1 MREPEPSK
9 TMSQSEPRPLP
20 LLLSFDEIAPMHLPW
35 VGSKAYNLSR
45 MMAEGFP
52 VPSGFCLTTHAFP
65 EVLSKEDWESLSAGG
80 MYESPLHSIRDRF
93 VRVAIDPSLISEI
106 EKHLTHLGPGLVAV
120 RSSATAE
127 DLPDR
132 SSAGQYES
140 ILDVQGFDACDEA
153 IRKCLLSLWSDRAY
167 AYRKANGIDHAT
179 ARMAVIVQRM
189 IAAEVSGIA
198 FTADPITGNR
208 DHLVVEAAPGPGEA
222 IVQGRIV
229 PDRILIDN
237 KSGDIIHQALSAGR
251 TQCCLATESIRELSV
266 LAAKVEDL
274 FGCPQDIEWSIQSG
288 RIWLLQAR
296 PITALPDAKK
306 ADWDAHQIWSNVN
319 AGEVIPDVVTPMMA
333 SVLDDALCDLFG
345 QFFRIF
351 GLEMDP
357 MALAGRVAGRY
368 YFNVNAV
375 IAMLTS
381 IPGKR
386 NESDIG
392 KIFGGQTAEF
402 EKVGLRTIDPAY
414 LPPARLRWGKGLWGI
429 LRFLPSLGPGVE
441 RRAERKL
448 DFVRRKFDAVR
459 NSYRQGMDEGQLCS
473 LYTGTIRDAL
483 NIGDMSPLMAVTMV
497 YSSTMFHLCKKWL
510 GDENLTLA
518 NQLMAAVGGLEDAQ
532 SGFDLWDLA
541 KRAADDPRL
550 LEVVQSG
557 QVFDCLRTAMSSFD
571 SGRDF
576 LTAWDSFMDRHGHL
590 CRGEIELANPRWAEQ
605 PDRVLDMLRSYLP
618 DPEATN
624 PHKRKEKSA
633 RRREELLADCLKRLN
648 PFKRWIFSWVA
659 RKAQLGSRIRENVKN
674 RFILAVAVMRR
685 VLLELG
691 QRLTA
696 RGILSGTDD
705 IFFVLKQELDGV
717 VDGTIDRQEIR
728 RRIANRR
735 REYDFNR
742 SLNPPS
748 VLAGRFDPAKHV
760 QTRPDPS
767 TQHLNG
773 LAVSTGVVTGPARV
787 ILHAS
792 DDFVRPGEI
801 LVAPFTDPGWTPY
814 FVNAAGIVMDQ
825 GGLLSHGSI
834 VAREFGI
841 PCVVN
846 VGPATQIIQTGRTI
860 RVDGNTGTV
869 YLTE

>member
-1 MREPEPSK
+1 
-9 TMSQSEPRPLP
+9 MSRSEPRPSP
-20 LLLSFDEIAPMHLPW
+20 LILSFDEIGPTHLPW
-35 VGSKAYNLSR
+35 VGPKAFNLSR
-45 MMAEGFP
+45 MAAKGFP

-65 EVLSKEDWESLSAGG
+65 EILSREDWESLSQAGKDKL
-80 MYESPLHSIRDRF
+80 SSQLQLIRDRYS
-93 VRVAIDPSLISEI
+93 RRSINLTLRSEI
-106 EKHLTHLGPGLVAV
+106 EKYRADLGLGFVAV

-140 ILDVQGFDACDEA
+140 ILDVEGLDTCVDA
-153 IRKCLLSLWSDRAY
+153 IRRCWASLWTDRAY
-167 AYRKANGIDHAT
+167 AYRQANGIDHTT
-179 ARMAVIVQRM
+179 ARMAVIIQRM
-189 IAAEVSGIA
+189 IAAEVSGIV
-198 FTADPITGNR
+198 FTADPVTGNR
-208 DHLVVEAAPGPGEA
+208 NHLVIEAAPGPGEA
-222 IVQGRIV
+222 IMQGKVI
-229 PDRILIDN
+229 PDRILIDK
-237 KSGDIIHQALSAGR
+237 KSGDIVHQSLASGR
-251 TQCCLATESIRELSV
+251 SQCCLAKESIRELSI
-266 LAAKVEDL
+266 LAAKVEAL
-274 FGCPQDIEWSIQSG
+274 FGCPQDIEWSMESG

-319 AGEVIPDVVTPMMA
+319 AGEVIPDVVTPMTG
-333 SVLDDALCDLFG
+333 SILDDALCDLFG
-345 QFFRIF
+345 QFFDML

-357 MALAGRVAGRY
+357 RTLAGRVAGRY

-381 IPGKR
+381 LPGKR
-386 NESDIG
+386 NEMDLG
-392 KIFGGQTAEF
+392 KVFGGHTAEF

-414 LPPARLRWGKGLWGI
+414 LPPARFRWIKGLWGLI
-429 LRFLPSLGPGVE
+429 RFLPSLGPGVE
-441 RRAERKL
+441 RRAERQL
-448 DFVRRKFDAVR
+448 EFVRRKFDAVR
-459 NSYRQGMDEGQLCS
+459 ESYRPGLSESRLCS
-473 LYTGTIRDAL
+473 LSDGTSREAL
-483 NIGDMSPLMAVTMV
+483 NVGDLSPLMAVTLV
-497 YSSTMFHLCKKWL
+497 YSSTMFQLCKKWL
-510 GDENLTLA
+510 GDENHVFA
-518 NQLMAAVGGLEDAQ
+518 NQLIAAVGGLEDAQ

-541 KRAADDPRL
+541 KRVADDPHL
-550 LEVVQSG
+550 LKVVQSG
-557 QVFDCLRTAMSSFD
+557 RDFDAIRMELSSID

-576 LTAWDSFMDRHGHL
+576 VSAWDGFMDRHGHL

-605 PDRVLDMLRSYLP
+605 PDRILDMLRSYLP

-624 PHKRKEKSA
+624 PHKRREISA
-633 RRREELLADCLKRLN
+633 RRREESFADCLKRLN
-648 PFKRWIFSWVA
+648 PFKRWIFSWVV

-674 RFILAVAVMRR
+674 CFVLAVAVVRR
-685 VLLELG
+685 MLLELG

-696 RGILSGTDD
+696 RGILSETEDV
-705 IFFVLKQELDGV
+705 FFVLRPELEEV
-717 VDGTIDRQEIR
+717 VNGTIDRQEIR
-728 RRIANRR
+728 RRIAVRR
-735 REYDFNR
+735 REYDFNC

-748 VLAGRFDPAKHV
+748 VLVGRFDPAQQVHS
-760 QTRPDPS
+760 RPDS
-767 TQHLNG
+767 ASSFLTG
-773 LAVSTGVVTGPARV
+773 FAVSTGTATGPARV

-846 VGPATQIIQTGRTI
+846 VGPATQIIQTGRII